1 MWSLSGNASEFN
13 SDGLILIVQPSFELY
28 QLGGNTLFEAGA
40 AQVDSVSKCFVF
52 SSNVMCLQPD
62 DSVIQA
68 QHLCFDAVQDTLE
81 VSKGFSMKMPSMVLR
96 GEDAILDRAS
106 RKIEVE
112 GAVQVEIW
120 RE

>member
-1 MWSLSGNASEFN
+1 M
-13 SDGLILIVQPSFELY
+13 
-28 QLGGNTLFEAGA
+28 LFKAGS
-40 AQVDSVSKCFVF
+40 AQVDSESKCFVF

-68 QHLCFDAVQDTLE
+68 QQVCFDAVQDTLE
-81 VSKGFSMKMPSMVLR
+81 VSKGFSMEMPYMVLK
-96 GEDAILDRAS
+96 GEGAVLDRVS

-112 GAVQVEIW
+112 GVVQVEIW